1 MISHLLSMFIFALSG
16 AISPGPVNIIA
27 TGSGAAFGFR
37 QTLPHITGATLAYT
51 LIVFLSGSGLLVV
64 LEAFPGIFSLLQYLG
79 AAFLLYMAFKLATA
93 PAHAATGKQTSSP
106 PKLFAGMLA
115 QGLNPKAWLVALSG
129 CSIFVG
135 NGPLSQQYLLAFC
148 LISCLVCFCS
158 IATWA
163 AAGQLIQKC
172 LSDIRRQV
180 MFNRVTGLLL
190 AATVLTLFQ

>member
-1 MISHLLSMFIFALSG
+1 MFIFALSG

-51 LIVFLSGSGLLVV
+51 LIVFLSGSGLLAILEV
-64 LEAFPGIFSLLQYLG
+64 LPGIFSLLQYLG

-93 PAHAATGKQTSSP
+93 PAPAASDNHTTSP
-106 PKLFAGMLA
+106 PKLYEGMLA

-129 CSIFVG
+129 CSLFVG
-135 NGPLSQQYLLAFC
+135 AGPLSQHYLFAFC
-148 LISCLVCFCS
+148 LISCLVCFFS

-163 AAGQLIQKC
+163 AIGRLIQKY
-172 LSDIRRQV
+172 LSDIRHQV

-190 AATVLTLFQ
+190 AATVLTIFL